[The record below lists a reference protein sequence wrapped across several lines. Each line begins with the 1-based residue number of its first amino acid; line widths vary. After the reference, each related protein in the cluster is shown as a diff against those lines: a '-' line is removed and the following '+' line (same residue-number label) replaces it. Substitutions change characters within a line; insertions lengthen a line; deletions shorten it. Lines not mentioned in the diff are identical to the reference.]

1 MQKNFSHFYNI
12 LGYKWLQKC
21 ENFVF
26 FPPVAA
32 FRIWILINFA
42 KPFRGNGMVF
52 IVETR
57 RTTSLHKTKIIPLT
71 IKI

>member
-1 MQKNFSHFYNI
+1 MVVKTRKSR
-12 LGYKWLQKC
+12 
-21 ENFVF
+21 F
-26 FPPVAA
+26 FPPRAA

-42 KPFRGNGMVF
+42 KPFCGNGMVF

-57 RTTSLHKTKIIPLT
+57 RTTSLDKTKIIPLA

>member
-1 MQKNFSHFYNI
+1 MVVKTRKFR
-12 LGYKWLQKC
+12 
-21 ENFVF
+21 F
-26 FPPVAA
+26 FPHRAA
-32 FRIWILINFA
+32 FRIGILINFA

-57 RTTSLHKTKIIPLT
+57 RATSLHKTKIIPLT